1 MAHNDQIFVTC
12 CVLNNMM
19 LDVMEN
25 EHPERVGQ
33 GAPLENNGVWL
44 DSHTAPPVVCPNE
57 NQLALKFG
65 IWQMNLAVHLNAS
78 K

>member
-1 MAHNDQIFVTC
+1 
-12 CVLNNMM
+12 
-19 LDVMEN
+19 MEN

-65 IWQMNLAVHLNAS
+65 I
-78 K
+78 